1 MIKSILKYALTTS
14 LFLTSTISL
23 AQVAL
28 EEMVVTSQK
37 REQNLLDVPSALQA
51 FSGDMLEDAGVRDTN
66 DLTRLVPDMMMSGE
80 DVGRANIWLR
90 GIGSTAF
97 DVGSESSNALFVD
110 EIFMSRAQSVMTGL
124 VDIERVEVLKGPQGT
139 LYGRNALGGAI
150 SIYYKKPTSEFEQK
164 LKAGIGDSGYESLS
178 YMVSGEI
185 GNNLYGRM
193 ILGYQDVEGTHTET
207 LRGEDDGPENQNIR
221 FSLFGEGN
229 DFEWS
234 LIADYSKS
242 DVDELVSE
250 AKICEDASTLCN
262 SAQYNLIK
270 ASPAAAARGIDIF
283 QTNLA
288 GAEAYATD
296 AAGIASLRA
305 DKYSAASD
313 LDTFAVNE
321 DNLISAKVKLFRD
334 DYDLTVIASTNQ
346 NQGEERRDF
355 DATAAKSFTQSSFQK
370 TNQSSFELRWNSK
383 PEDRI
388 QWVAGIYS
396 FLDYGDRFDGFKTG
410 PEGLFNQGAAA
421 AVAVADGGLFTA
433 ASLANVG
440 AYLSGPGGYTGPAA
454 SKSLLASTWAT
465 ATAQD
470 YENWGT
476 ANLDL
481 RINNKSSAAFGQ
493 VTIPM
498 ADQWN
503 ITLGARYS
511 YDVKGMTYI
520 TSSNSVGVPSQLI
533 VPDCTSAL
541 IPDCDSLLPGAQI
554 FDAADPA
561 TWYTTSMDVGQ
572 KAVVDGAIVAA
583 GAAAALVTEFAA
595 ITSADT
601 AGNAD
606 YRAAFAKAVELQGV
620 GIAPIASLA
629 NVFEVNKK
637 ASWSSTDPK
646 MTIDYKP
653 DDNSML
659 WFTVATG
666 YKGGGWQF
674 ANYFRDLV
682 EQGFDPEELEMYEV
696 GYKGSFLDDSL
707 RLSAAAYTY
716 DWTDKQLI
724 KVKVVQGLPLGIKQ
738 NAGSSTINGLD
749 LNLTARVSQ
758 GTTLN
763 FNYAYID
770 AQYDDYCDDSRDWSE
785 VHGTFTSCSNTA
797 AGAYQRAG
805 GKMPWT
811 PEQAMIFSFDH
822 IESTRI
828 GDVVISGSYSY
839 KSDIALGDERV
850 EGLTLNDTI
859 ERLNFSTTIEFNNG
873 TSLRGFCTNCLDEKD
888 DLAFSLIYPQ
898 SQGGGARVKYYPG
911 VRAGLEVIHRF

>member
-1 MIKSILKYALTTS
+1 MIKSFLKYAITFS
-14 LFLTSTISL
+14 LFLSSTISL

-51 FSGDMLEDAGVRDTN
+51 FSGDMLEDAGIRDTN

-97 DVGSESSNALFVD
+97 DTGSESSNALFVD

-150 SIYYKKPTSEFEQK
+150 SIYYKKPTDEFEQK
-164 LKAGIGDSGYESLS
+164 LKAGIGDSGYQSLS
-178 YMVSGEI
+178 YMVSGELAD
-185 GNNLYGRM
+185 NLYGRM
-193 ILGYQDVEGTHTET
+193 IIGYQDVEGAHQET
-207 LRGEDDGPENQNIR
+207 SRGEDDGPENQNMR

-229 DFEWS
+229 DYEWS
-234 LIADYSKS
+234 LTADYSKS
-242 DVDELVSE
+242 DVDELVGE
-250 AKICEDASTLCN
+250 AMICEDSVTFCN
-262 SAQYNLIK
+262 SEQYNLIK
-270 ASPAAAARGIDIF
+270 SSPGAAAQGIDIF

-288 GAEAYATD
+288 GAAAYASD
-296 AAGIASLRA
+296 AAAIASLRA
-305 DKYSAASD
+305 DKYTAASD

-321 DNLISAKVKLFRD
+321 DNLISGKIKFFRD
-334 DYDLTVIASTNQ
+334 DYDLTVIAATNQ

-383 PEDRI
+383 PEDEI
-388 QWVAGIYS
+388 QWVAGFYS
-396 FLDYGDRFDGFKTG
+396 FLDYGDRFDQFKTG
-410 PEGLFNQGAAA
+410 PEGLFNAGAVAA
-421 AVAVADGGLFTA
+421 IAVADGGIYTA
-433 ASLANVG
+433 NSLANIQAVKAG
-440 AYLSGPGGYTGPAA
+440 TYTGPAA
-454 SKSLLASTWAT
+454 TKNLLFEDFSI
-465 ATAQD
+465 ATAQNYD
-470 YENWGT
+470 NWGT

-498 ADQWN
+498 ADKWN

-511 YDVKGMTYI
+511 YDTKGMTYI
-520 TSSNSVGVPSQLI
+520 TSSNAVGVPSTLI
-533 VPDCTSAL
+533 TPDCTDATVT
-541 IPDCDSLLPGAQI
+541 DCDENVPGNQT
-554 FDAADPA
+554 FDVADP
-561 TWYTTSMDVGQ
+561 TSWYTPTLYAKQ
-572 KAVVDGAIVAA
+572 KAVVDGVLE
-583 GAAAALVTEFAA
+583 ALPAMMIESNPAFSGVN
-595 ITSADT
+595 SDDT
-601 AGNAD
+601 AGNIV
-606 YRAAFAKAVELQGV
+606 YRNAFAAVIELQGV
-620 GIAPIASLA
+620 GINPIASSA
-629 NVFEVNKK
+629 NVFEVNKQ

-653 DDNSML
+653 NDNSML
-659 WFTVATG
+659 WFTVASG

-682 EQGFDPEELEMYEV
+682 EQGFDPEELEMYEI
-696 GYKGSFLDDSL
+696 GYKGAFLNDSL

-770 AQYDDYCDDSRDWSE
+770 AQYDDYCDDSRNWSE
-785 VHGTFTSCSNTA
+785 VHGSFTSCSATSP
-797 AGAYQRAG
+797 GAYQRAG

-822 IESTRI
+822 IEPTRI
-828 GDVVISGSYSY
+828 GDVVISASYSY

-850 EGLTLNDTI
+850 EGITLNDTI
-859 ERLNFSTTIEFNNG
+859 ERLNFSTAIEFNNG
-873 TSLRGFCTNCLDEKD
+873 TTLRGFCTNCLDEKD

-911 VRAGLEVIHRF
+911 MRAGLEVIHRF

>member
-1 MIKSILKYALTTS
+1 MIKSFIKYTVALS
-14 LFLTSTISL
+14 LFITSTVSF
-23 AQVAL
+23 AQAAL

-51 FSGDMLEDAGVRDTN
+51 FSGDMLEGAGVRDTN
-66 DLTRLVPDMMMSGE
+66 DLTNLVPDMMMSGE
-80 DVGRANIWLR
+80 DVGRSNIWLR

-97 DVGSESSNALFVD
+97 DTGSESSNALFID
-110 EIFMSRAQSVMTGL
+110 EVYMSRSQSIMTGL
-124 VDIERVEVLKGPQGT
+124 VDVERIEVLKGPQGT

-164 LKAGIGDSGYESLS
+164 IKAGMGDSGYQSLS
-178 YMVSGEI
+178 YMVSGELS
-185 GNNLYGRM
+185 NNLYGRL
-193 ILGYQDVEGTHTET
+193 IFGYQDIEGPHKET
-207 LRGEDDGPENQNIR
+207 SRGEDDGPENQNIR
-221 FSLFGEGN
+221 FSLFGEG
-229 DFEWS
+229 DDYEWS
-234 LIADYSKS
+234 ITADYGKS
-242 DVDELVSE
+242 DVGELVSE
-250 AKICEDASTLCN
+250 AKICEDAVTVCN
-262 SAQYNLIK
+262 ASQYNLIK
-270 ASPAAAARGIDIF
+270 ASPTAAAAGIDIF
-283 QTNLA
+283 QTNLSA
-288 GAEAYATD
+288 AAAYDTD
-296 AAGIASLRA
+296 AAALTALRA
-305 DKYSAASD
+305 DKYSTASD
-313 LDTFAVNE
+313 IDTFAISE
-321 DNLISAKVKLFRD
+321 DNLISGKVKFFRD
-334 DYDLTVIASTNQ
+334 DYDLTLIAATNQ

-370 TNQSSFELRWNSK
+370 TNQSSMELRWNSK
-383 PEDRI
+383 PEDQI

-410 PEGLFNQGAAA
+410 PEGLFNNSAAA
-421 AVAVADGGLFTA
+421 AVAVADGGLFTG
-433 ASLANVG
+433 ASLTNLG
-440 AYLSGPGGYTGPAA
+440 ALQAQSYSGPA
-454 SKSLLASTWAT
+454 SSKALLYKTWST

-470 YENWGT
+470 YKNWGT

-520 TSSNSVGVPSQLI
+520 TSSNSVGVPSQLV
-533 VPDCTSAL
+533 VPDCRAG
-541 IPDCDSLLPGAQI
+541 IADCDALLPGNQT

-561 TWYTTSMDVGQ
+561 TWYSTALDVGQ
-572 KAVVDGAIVAA
+572 KAVVDGAILAVGAL
-583 GAAAALVTEFAA
+583 AAAIPEFAA
-595 ITSADT
+595 ISGADT

-620 GIAPIASLA
+620 GIAPIASVA
-629 NVFEVNKK
+629 NVFEVNKE

-646 MTIDYKP
+646 LTIDYKP
-653 DDNSML
+653 DDRSML
-659 WFTVATG
+659 WFTVASG

-674 ANYFRDLV
+674 ANYFKDLV
-682 EQGFDPEELEMYEV
+682 EQGFDPEELEMYEI
-696 GYKGSFLDDSL
+696 GYKGSFLNDSL

-738 NAGSSTINGLD
+738 NAGASTINGLD
-749 LNLTARVSQ
+749 LNLIARVSQ

-770 AQYDDYCDDSRDWSE
+770 AQYDDYCDDSRDWRE
-785 VHGTFTSCSNTA
+785 VHGTFTDCSATA
-797 AGAYQRAG
+797 VGSYQRAG

-811 PEQAMIFSFDH
+811 PEHAMIFSFDH
-822 IESTRI
+822 VEPTRI

-911 VRAGLEVIHRF
+911 IRAGLEIIHRF